1 MHLSFLAQSA
11 RHPSRWLTAGRVAT
25 RLSIL
30 CVTLA
35 GPPSRALG
43 QAVGGAGTDA
53 TPLPKGSL
61 RISIAGLWEGHDRVY
76 GADSS
81 RPILGRLS
89 TPALG
94 VRALPQLTSAERAIQ
109 SLSGL
114 SAFSLSLGTLEADAD
129 ARQSITPI
137 ALDIGLTSRLS
148 IGVVIPYVESR
159 DNAQL
164 ILNRDGTSAS
174 VGQNP
179 AYSSAGVAARAANG
193 TLLRQIAAARAALSA
208 EVTRCANT
216 SAPNCETIRANPT
229 GAQQLL
235 ERALATQS
243 NIASLYGDSLR
254 GGAPVV
260 PISNSTTQSA
270 INTRLGALRTDFAGF
285 GVTNLSADV
294 LPAAA
299 VVVNGPGAI
308 PRIANDTAYGLNYDV
323 LGGTRRAGIGDV
335 DLTASFLWLN
345 TLGARPAQWISTRRA
360 GIRSR
365 VTAGWR
371 FGTAGADRTN
381 TAFDVPIG
389 DGANA
394 FLARSTTDVVLNR
407 MFWMS
412 GTVRLVQPF
421 SDQAVLRRPLFADT
435 LLFVPSTIAAAT
447 RTLGRRVEAELAP
460 RLVIGQFF
468 GVSGGYLYRRTDA
481 SEYEFRATDS
491 EPATTYT
498 VGERTT
504 QAYMLGVTFSTLSSY
519 VRNRSKWP
527 IEVLYVHTEPLT
539 GSGDG
544 AAAVSSDRLELRVY
558 TGFPR
563 R

>member
-1 MHLSFLAQSA
+1 MAFA
-11 RHPSRWLTAGRVAT
+11 
-25 RLSIL
+25 
-30 CVTLA
+30 
-35 GPPSRALG
+35 

-53 TPLPKGSL
+53 TPLLKGTV
-61 RISIAGLWEGHDRVY
+61 RIGIAGLWESHDRVY
-76 GADSS
+76 GTDST
-81 RPILGRLS
+81 RPLLGRVS
-89 TPALG
+89 TASLG
-94 VRALPQLTSAERAIQ
+94 VRALPQLTGAQSAIQ
-109 SLSGL
+109 ALSGL
-114 SAFSLSLGTLEADAD
+114 SAFSLSLGTLDADAD

-137 ALDIGLTSRLS
+137 AIDVGLSSRLS

-164 ILNRDGTSAS
+164 ILNRTGTSAT

-179 AYSSAGVAARAANG
+179 AYSNAGAAARATNG
-193 TLLRQIAAARAALSA
+193 TLLRQLAAARSSLSA
-208 EVTRCANT
+208 EIARCA
-216 SAPNCETIRANPT
+216 SATEPNCDAIRANPAA
-229 GAQQLL
+229 AQQLL

-243 NIASLYGDSLR
+243 NIANLYGDSLR

-260 PISNSTTQSA
+260 PISNSAAQAA
-270 INTRLGALRTDFAGF
+270 INTRLGALRTEFVGF
-285 GVTNLSADV
+285 GVTSLPADV
-294 LPAAA
+294 FPAAA
-299 VVVNGPGAI
+299 DVVNGPGAI
-308 PRIANDTAYGLNYDV
+308 PRIVNDSAYGLNYDV

-345 TLGARPAQWISTRRA
+345 TLGARPSQWITARRA

-381 TAFDVPIG
+381 TAFDIPIG

-394 FLARSTTDVVLNR
+394 LLVRSTTDLVFNR
-407 MFWMS
+407 TLWLS

-435 LLFVPSTIAAAT
+435 LLFVPSTVAAAT
-447 RTLGRRVEAELAP
+447 RTLGRRVEAEIAP
-460 RLVIGQFF
+460 RLVVGQFF
-468 GVSGGYLYRRTDA
+468 GLSGGYVYRRTDA
-481 SEYEFRATDS
+481 SEYAFAATDA
-491 EPATTYT
+491 EPAATFT

-504 QAYMLGVTFSTLSSY
+504 QAYMIGVTFSTLSSY

-527 IEVLYVHTEPLT
+527 VEVLYVHTEPVT

-544 AAAVSSDRLELRVY
+544 AAAVASDRLELRIY